1 MDKIIKNALAVVK
14 TIIEESKE
22 KTLVAGRDEMIK
34 IFLQKEGNILYSP
47 ATMQLA
53 LCILGYITTG
63 KSKQEVLQVL
73 GVDEEGL
80 VKLAEELTEAFN
92 KSDFV
97 DSDWGCLDKH
107 LENTSAK
114 ETVCTLASSLWLN
127 EKYEYNKAKLADLKK
142 TMDTDAFIGKAGS
155 GEFDSELHTWLNGK
169 TNNMLAESVRGIKLP
184 EELVLAVF
192 SALYFKA
199 KWESLKFDKQDTKK
213 DKFYTSD
220 GGYIT
225 TDFMNTEYKTCLH
238 RGENY
243 TGISLPLKGN
253 FSINFLL
260 PEEGTKPRELLENK
274 EAMAYLSQENIE
286 DFGRFTVELKIP
298 RFDIKT
304 NIDLLDTL
312 KELGFK
318 KIVDA
323 YNGAFTELCQEQVYL
338 SDGKQL
344 NRMIVKEEGV
354 DLASITEF
362 YMKNCL
368 CAPQPRVKFILDR
381 PFLVSVTGEGSN
393 IPLMVGVIEEPSAQ

>member
-22 KTLVAGRDEMIK
+22 KKLAAGRDEMIK
-34 IFLQKEGNILYSP
+34 RFLQKEGNVLYSP

-80 VKLAEELTEAFN
+80 IKLANELTDTFN

-97 DSDWGCLDKH
+97 DSGWVYINKDS
-107 LENTSAK
+107 ENTLTK

-127 EKYEYNKAKLADLKK
+127 EECEYNEEKLADLKK
-142 TMDTDAFIGKAGS
+142 TIDTDAFIGNASTEK
-155 GEFDSELHTWLNGK
+155 FNSELQEWLNNK
-169 TNNMLAESVRGIKLP
+169 TNNMLAESVSNIKLP
-184 EELVLAVF
+184 EDLVLAIF

-199 KWESLKFDKQDTKK
+199 KWDILKFDKKDTKK
-213 DKFYTSD
+213 DKFYTSV

-225 TDFMNTEYKTCLH
+225 TDFMNTEFQTYVH
-238 RGENY
+238 RGEKY
-243 TGISLPLKGN
+243 TGVSLPLKGGFN
-253 FSINFLL
+253 INFLL
-260 PEEGTKPRELLENK
+260 PNEGTKPRELLENK

-298 RFDIKT
+298 RFDIKA
-304 NIDLLDTL
+304 NIDLLNTL

-318 KIVDA
+318 NLVDE
-323 YNGAFTELCQEQVYL
+323 YNGDFTELCQEPVYI

-354 DLASITEF
+354 EVASITGF
-362 YMKNCL
+362 WMKCCL
-368 CAPQPRVKFILDR
+368 SVAPPKIKFTLDR

-393 IPLMVGVIEEPSAQ
+393 IPLMVGIIEEPNH